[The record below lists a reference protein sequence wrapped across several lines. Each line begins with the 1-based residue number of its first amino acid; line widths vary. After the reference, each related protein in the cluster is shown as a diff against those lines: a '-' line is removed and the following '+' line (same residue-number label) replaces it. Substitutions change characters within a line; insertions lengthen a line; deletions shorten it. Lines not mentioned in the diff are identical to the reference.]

1 MKTIVTTIALLLTLL
16 VTSCVQKTFKKT
28 VVFRLN
34 TSEIKE
40 VKKVGIR
47 GNDKPLSWDYD
58 TKMKEIKK
66 DSLYEIAVA
75 FETGYKFTEVKF
87 VINDTFE
94 FKDKDNRRVVF
105 SEKDTTF
112 YNAKYNMR

>member
-1 MKTIVTTIALLLTLL
+1 MKTKLAITLSILLLL
-16 VTSCVQKTFKKT
+16 TSCVQKTYKKT
-28 VVFRLN
+28 VVFRLD

-58 TKMKEIKK
+58 TEMKAVKK
-66 DSLYEIAVA
+66 DSLYELTVT

-87 VINDTFE
+87 VVNDHFE
-94 FKDKDNRRVVF
+94 LQDQDNRKVVF
-105 SEKDTTF
+105 SKKDTCY
-112 YNAKYNMR
+112 YNAKFNHK

>member
-1 MKTIVTTIALLLTLL
+1 MKTIVSTIALLLTLL

-66 DSLYEIAVA
+66 DSLYEIAVT

-87 VINDTFE
+87 VVNDTFE
-94 FKDKDNRRVVF
+94 FKDKENRRVLF
-105 SEKDTTF
+105 SAKDTTF